1 MVMLPTSLVRAR
13 ARKGRIV
20 PVFASQDD
28 EGLASLI
35 IDEFMKAYSS
45 RERKG
50 ILIDRIR
57 ELEYGSDYRLVRGF
71 YTILE
76 RRCVFKRIDTPV
88 HPILLRREVFKE
100 SSRRGYALTDGE
112 RRSIMDEV
120 ASRLKIDRALVEEM
134 MWSDLEENLIMQEFR
149 PISPEE
155 LVGEYN
161 LALIQGMLLNCTR
174 MECSV
179 SQGIEWKV
187 LLRDVKRL
195 GLMYMLDEHRS
206 MVDKHKHEH
215 HPPSSI
221 VCMIDGPASIFKLT
235 DRYGVAMA
243 RLLPTLLKAGEW
255 WFRAWIVRKGMGV
268 GSRRVYELEFSSK
281 DAREM
286 GIALMPSRIE
296 GYTDEEKELP
306 STSKVYDSSIEERF
320 ATLFNQYGTGWRL
333 VREPEPIVVSGQAFI
348 PDFVLEK
355 YGKKIYVE
363 IVGFWTKDYIE
374 RKVQKL
380 IQMNKSRGMDK
391 DGEMILLVNKELVCS
406 EPIHM
411 EHLSRFARLVMYDGK
426 KIPMKQIIAHLKS
439 IEDEITAEHVSD
451 DALMNDVKEYIKG
464 LNHGRIIS
472 IKKVA
477 ERFNITYDA
486 VLSIITS
493 IVESGELPNHEMVMN
508 EFLIARDVLEGIKR
522 DVGIHE
528 RLVDACKV
536 MEGYGVPEEYYT
548 SLLSILGY
556 TIVWRDIDINNAVI
570 VKVYDDK
577 DKDKDDSS
585 L

>member
-13 ARKGRIV
+13 FRKGRVV

-28 EGLASLI
+28 EALASLM

-50 ILIDRIR
+50 MLIDRIR
-57 ELEYGSDYRLVRGF
+57 ELEYYSDHRLVRGF

-88 HPILLRREVFKE
+88 HPILLRREVFEE

-120 ASRLKIDRALVEEM
+120 ASRLKVDRALVEEI
-134 MWSDLEENLIMQEFR
+134 MWSDLEENLIIQEFR
-149 PISPEE
+149 PISPKE

-161 LALIQGMLLNCTR
+161 LALIQGILLNCTR

-195 GLMYMLDEHRS
+195 GLMYILDEHRS
-206 MVDKHKHEH
+206 TVDKHEH
-215 HPPSSI
+215 SLCPSNI
-221 VCMIDGPASIFKLT
+221 LCMIDGPASIFKLT
-235 DRYGVAMA
+235 DRYGAAMA
-243 RLLPTLLKAGEW
+243 RLLPTLLKAREW
-255 WFRAWIVRKGMGV
+255 WFRAWIVRKGIGV
-268 GSRRVYELEFSSK
+268 GGSIRMYELEFSSK
-281 DAREM
+281 DARVM
-286 GIALMPSRIE
+286 GVMLMPSRIE
-296 GYTDEEKELP
+296 GYTNELH
-306 STSKVYDSSIEERF
+306 STAIGKVYDSSVEERF

-380 IQMNKSRGMDK
+380 MQMKSSSRGMDK
-391 DGEMILLVNKELVCS
+391 DSGIILLVNKELVCS
-406 EPIHM
+406 EPIHI
-411 EHLSRFARLVMYDGK
+411 EHLRFARLVIYDGR

-451 DALMNDVKEYIKG
+451 DALASDVKAYIRG
-464 LNHGRIIS
+464 LNHRMIS
-472 IKKVA
+472 IKEIA

-486 VLSIITS
+486 ALSIITS
-493 IVESGELPNHEMVMN
+493 IAESELPNYEMVMN
-508 EFLIARDVLEGIKR
+508 QFLIARDVLEGIRR
-522 DVGIHE
+522 DVGMHK

-536 MEGYGVPEEYYT
+536 MERYGVPEEYHT
-548 SLLSILGY
+548 MLLSILGY
-556 TIVWRDIDINNAVI
+556 TILWKDIDINNAVI
-570 VKVYDDK
+570 VNLH
-577 DKDKDDSS
+577 DKDKDDYSIVN
-585 L
+585 

>member
-13 ARKGRIV
+13 VRKGRIV

-35 IDEFMKAYSS
+35 IDEFMKVYSS

-57 ELEYGSDYRLVRGF
+57 ELEYYSDYRLVRGF

-120 ASRLKIDRALVEEM
+120 ASRLKIDRAFVEEI

-179 SQGIEWKV
+179 SQGTEWKI

-195 GLMYMLDEHRS
+195 GLMYMLDEHRGI
-206 MVDKHKHEH
+206 VDRHEH
-215 HPPSSI
+215 HLPSSI
-221 VCMIDGPASIFKLT
+221 VCIIDGPASIFKLT
-235 DRYGVAMA
+235 DRYGAAMA
-243 RLLPTLLKAGEW
+243 RLLPTLLKAEGW
-255 WFRAWIVRKGMGV
+255 WFKAWIVRKGMGV
-268 GSRRVYELEFSSK
+268 GARRVYELEFSSK

-286 GIALMPSRIE
+286 GIALMHSRVE
-296 GYTDEEKELP
+296 GYTDEL
-306 STSKVYDSSIEERF
+306 SSRSNVYDSSIEERF
-320 ATLFNQYGTGWRL
+320 ATFFNQYGTGWRL
-333 VREPEPIVVSGQAFI
+333 VREPEPIVVSGHAFI

-355 YGKKIYVE
+355 YGKRIYVE

-374 RKVQKL
+374 KKVQKL
-380 IQMNKSRGMDK
+380 IQMKKSRGMDS
-391 DGEMILLVNKELVCS
+391 EMILLVNKELVCS

-451 DALMNDVKEYIKG
+451 DVLMKDVKAYIKG

-472 IKKVA
+472 IKEVA

-486 VLSIITS
+486 ALSIITS
-493 IVESGELPNHEMVMN
+493 IAESGELPNHEMVMN
-508 EFLIARDVLEGIKR
+508 EFLIARDVLEGIRR
-522 DVGIHE
+522 DVGMHE
-528 RLVDACKV
+528 RFVDACKV

-570 VKVYDDK
+570 VKVYDK
-577 DKDKDDSS
+577 DKDKDDPS